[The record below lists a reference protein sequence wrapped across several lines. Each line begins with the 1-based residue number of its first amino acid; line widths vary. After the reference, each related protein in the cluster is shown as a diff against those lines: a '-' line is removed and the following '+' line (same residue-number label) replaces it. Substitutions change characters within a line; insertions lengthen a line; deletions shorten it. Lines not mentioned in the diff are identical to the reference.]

1 MVKNINLYHGDCRD
15 VLIDLNNDGVK
26 VDLILTSPP
35 YDELRNYDNSLEWN
49 FEVFKEISEKC
60 YDILIVGGGNGMG
73 S

>member
-49 FEVFKEISEKC
+49 FEVFKEISEK
-60 YDILIVGGGNGMG
+60 GMG